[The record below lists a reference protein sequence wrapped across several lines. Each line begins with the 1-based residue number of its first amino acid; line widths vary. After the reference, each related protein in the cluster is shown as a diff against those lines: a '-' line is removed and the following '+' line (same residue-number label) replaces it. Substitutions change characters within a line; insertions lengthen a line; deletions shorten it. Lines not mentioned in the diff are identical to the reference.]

1 MKIKNFYRIIILLI
15 FSVCIINALYSQPLT
30 AEPKFYVGG
39 YLGGNYNLHNAKF
52 RELPGYPSCCPKFET
67 GNGLGYTLSG
77 LLRVPINE
85 KYSVSLRIGYQTL
98 DGKLEREE
106 LIGNTEI
113 RNQTPPYETQDIV
126 KAYSNHIVDS
136 KIGILAIEPYFNWF
150 FWDKFRLNIGLPI
163 GFQLQSKF
171 SMKEQLTTP
180 DNVVFKDTDSRLRN
194 VYNDQT
200 IPDKSTLQVFAKAS
214 LSYALPIGKDKYII
228 PEVGIAY
235 PFTNVFSGDWKVM
248 PINFGVA
255 LEFPIYPVV
264 HREEIEHQEYYRDT
278 MTVAKYGIT
287 ESKVYLQKSEI
298 KETREEIGN
307 QIITTTQNYEHYVRE
322 IPKTANI
329 AGNLDIIGIDYQGNR
344 TQDPTLVIEENQVT
358 ESFPLLP
365 YIFFKENSADLNQTA
380 MKLNTEVTQFS
391 IDSLPWETLEI
402 YSNLLNIVS
411 TRLKQNPTA
420 KIKITGT
427 NSNTGSEQ
435 NNISLSQSRAEAV
448 RDYFVNNLGIH
459 RNRIEITSQNLP
471 SNPSNPLNPDGIEE
485 NQRAEISSERFEVIA
500 PVELNQIEKTS
511 NPPIVEFLPHIQ
523 SDFPITN
530 WTLTISQNEKELR
543 NFAGTDINKI
553 DRWIVGEHP
562 IPEYESPVN
571 VNLKFRDSL
580 NNEFAID
587 RKINI
592 SQKTI
597 KKKREEIH
605 NDTIYQRYSLIVF
618 DFDKAELTPT
628 HKKILDEIKGNIK
641 PNSKVSIYGY
651 TDRMGTPDYNK
662 DLATR
667 RVDETVKYLQLNSA
681 NVSKYPIG
689 SDELIFDNNTPQGRS
704 YSRTV
709 RIIIAT
715 PIK

>member
-1 MKIKNFYRIIILLI
+1 
-15 FSVCIINALYSQPLT
+15 
-30 AEPKFYVGG
+30 
-39 YLGGNYNLHNAKF
+39 
-52 RELPGYPSCCPKFET
+52 
-67 GNGLGYTLSG
+67 
-77 LLRVPINE
+77 
-85 KYSVSLRIGYQTL
+85 
-98 DGKLEREE
+98 
-106 LIGNTEI
+106 
-113 RNQTPPYETQDIV
+113 
-126 KAYSNHIVDS
+126 
-136 KIGILAIEPYFNWF
+136 
-150 FWDKFRLNIGLPI
+150 
-163 GFQLQSKF
+163 
-171 SMKEQLTTP
+171 
-180 DNVVFKDTDSRLRN
+180 
-194 VYNDQT
+194 
-200 IPDKSTLQVFAKAS
+200 
-214 LSYALPIGKDKYII
+214 
-228 PEVGIAY
+228 
-235 PFTNVFSGDWKVM
+235 
-248 PINFGVA
+248 

-553 DRWIVGEHP
+553 DRWIVGEQP